1 MEAVERDGLG
11 IDYISLYVRQS
22 FVQSNFTPYMFVE
35 RTSDVICERAR
46 FGRDRPD
53 LIHSLLERPVLVDIR
68 RHRDSMRLL
77 SFASTRI

>member
-1 MEAVERDGLG
+1 MGLV
-11 IDYISLYVRQS
+11 STT
-22 FVQSNFTPYMFVE
+22 FPYTYDRASYRAILLHMFVE